1 MNKAAAVGIALIIA
15 LSFVSAEV
23 FINNIEPGSIGIA
36 TTVSDG
42 GNIFVRFWNWLMSF
56 TMTGYAVAP
65 PQYQQSGFT
74 IMSTT
79 VYQVNFT
86 EDDTW
91 EVPSGVTL
99 IMVEAWGGGAAGAGQ
114 TGSSTTG
121 SGGGGAYATRN
132 ISVTPG
138 ETLSIAV
145 AGAVA
150 GSSGDGA
157 NGTPS
162 WVKWQNTSTAV
173 YADFGRG
180 GTATAGGAAGLAS
193 NSIGTIRNN
202 GGAGAFQTNS
212 LRGGGGGAG
221 TYQDGSAATSGTGG
235 AGGNDLGGQGG
246 TTSGN
251 NLDGGD
257 GSDFGGGGGNVRK
270 TGAAGTLM
278 GGGGAAGFVRI
289 TYEVTVSSNTAPTW
303 TVNLADSPDPVTAGN
318 SITYTGT
325 GTDSES
331 DQYRLTVCKTDSIT
345 NGYPGTC
352 TGTTL
357 CTSLATNSGSE
368 ASCSYSTLSGDVGTL
383 TAYAFLC
390 DAGSSTCSASTST
403 TTTVETSYG
412 VLSVSITSPSDN
424 HEVQQYNTFAINATI
439 TCNGN
444 SEATCGTVY
453 AYPRYNAT
461 TASANTVISTSQGA
475 TPLFIKSGSVPQ
487 SSSLTQGQSMTVGWL
502 VNASGSGRYEVDVLF
517 NSSLGSSNIPDN
529 NTEDRTVIISLTPN
543 TPPSWTAN
551 LADSPDP
558 VTAGNNV
565 TYTGTGTDPQ
575 SDNYRLTVCRTNSIT
590 NGYPG
595 ACAAEQT
602 LCTSSATSSGSEAS
616 CQYATVSGDVG
627 TLTAYAFLCDAG
639 SSTCSASTST
649 TTTVET
655 SYGVLSVSI
664 TSPSDNHE
672 VQQYNTFAINA
683 TITCNGNS
691 EATCGTVYAYPRY
704 NATTASANTVISTS
718 QGATPLFIKSGSVPQ
733 SSSLTQ
739 GQSMTVGWLVN
750 ASGSGR
756 YEVDVLF
763 NSSLG
768 SSNIPDNH
776 TEDRTVVISLT
787 PNTPP
792 SWTANL
798 ADSPDPVTAGNNVTY
813 TGTGTDPQS
822 DNYRLTVC
830 RTNSITNGYPGA
842 CAAEQTLCTSSATSS
857 GSEASCQYATVS
869 GDVGTLTAYAFLCD
883 AGSSTCSASTSTT
896 TTVEAANT
904 PPTITTPTFN
914 PSSPTADNNIECR
927 ATPSDAESPTLTV
940 DYAWY
945 KNSVLHSSGTTT
957 GLTSGVNAVIN
968 TLSSSQT
975 LDGETWN
982 CTVRAYDG
990 EDYSSYASA
999 TVLVSS
1005 GNTAPSVTTPL
1016 IGPAILRDN
1025 ANAVANTTYTDPQ
1038 SDTGTVYF
1046 RWYVNKALVYT
1057 QTVSSVSSGS
1067 LAESTL
1073 TSGYY
1078 TSYDLVNVSVHA
1090 NDGFLNSSIVWS
1102 ATKTI
1107 SPNVPTYS
1115 SYDGATTDFN
1125 SLPDPGNV
1133 NQPVLEKTGSGMIK
1147 WLLNSRNVAGADF
1160 DTYVTISSNLIEVDS
1175 ANLHASLNSQA
1186 NLTLYGLSYT
1196 NAPALYR
1203 DGAICGSYCT
1213 LKSYSG
1219 GTLKFNVSGF
1229 SGYSS
1234 GANSILSI
1242 WDETDSGM
1250 PYGGQTRIL
1259 NEQVLFFA
1267 NYTNATSGAVIT
1279 GATCQIMFEGSWLSM
1294 PYNTTKLLYQYNRS
1308 FSSGGNHPFNA
1319 TCSRAGFETLLAT
1332 DTVTITDTS
1341 KFWNN
1346 TFDTTG
1352 KVLGLW
1358 DVTAAAASP
1367 WFFSSSLDTKRNFTL
1382 IAYNTPPVIT
1392 QMSLTPALPNTTSN
1406 LMCNATV
1413 RDSESTSLTAY
1424 WYWYNSSTLM
1434 FSGSTIVQN
1443 NTNTLITT
1451 LGFGNTTKGESWNC
1465 TVRAFDGEFNS
1476 SFNSTAAAILN
1487 SPPQK
1492 PVLLLPTSGNE
1503 TYHDRNPF
1511 FSWSATDADGDNL
1524 THTIN
1529 ITFSSLLACGPDIS
1543 AGTATQN
1550 YTALSEFCLDS
1561 PIYWQVRSFDGIAY
1575 SEWSDKWNFTVESY
1589 LSINLTR
1596 AAIDFGNIN
1605 LHEIKDTD
1613 SGYLPLVI
1621 ENIGNIVV
1629 NISRIGANHSLW
1641 SSVGLNTE
1649 YFQFKADNT
1658 STLPNSF
1665 NWSGSTTTW
1674 ENMTGIILLN
1684 KTIIRELHYNRTRN
1698 NAEIDIRVQVPP
1710 SEPPGPKRVTLY
1722 IMGEQS

>member
-318 SITYTGT
+318 SITYSGT

-368 ASCSYSTLSGDVGTL
+368 ASCSYSTL
-383 TAYAFLC
+383 
-390 DAGSSTCSASTST
+390 
-403 TTTVETSYG
+403 
-412 VLSVSITSPSDN
+412 
-424 HEVQQYNTFAINATI
+424 
-439 TCNGN
+439 
-444 SEATCGTVY
+444 
-453 AYPRYNAT
+453 
-461 TASANTVISTSQGA
+461 
-475 TPLFIKSGSVPQ
+475 
-487 SSSLTQGQSMTVGWL
+487 
-502 VNASGSGRYEVDVLF
+502 
-517 NSSLGSSNIPDN
+517 
-529 NTEDRTVIISLTPN
+529 
-543 TPPSWTAN
+543 
-551 LADSPDP
+551 
-558 VTAGNNV
+558 
-565 TYTGTGTDPQ
+565 
-575 SDNYRLTVCRTNSIT
+575 
-590 NGYPG
+590 
-595 ACAAEQT
+595 
-602 LCTSSATSSGSEAS
+602 
-616 CQYATVSGDVG
+616 SGDVG